1 MEVVESFMQFSFND
15 EDFFFIEND
24 PLVHDIHKTCEFVV
38 LVDEHTLLIEAKS
51 SAPHPK
57 SKEDFNDFLLEIRQK
72 FEQALSI
79 FVGIKNNEYGEE
91 AFDRLPIHLREV
103 NLDLNS
109 YVLYLIIHG
118 HDDSWMPGLQDSLKE
133 ALRDVVA
140 KWQIPDSNMK
150 TLREA
155 CLHLTQ
161 CNLFRCT
168 LHAIRYFLCITKLAV
183 AKPLNLSCVGELSY
197 VIGAKIVCSAYT
209 LVGSLATTTTSVGHS
224 RPR

>member
-57 SKEDFNDFLLEIRQK
+57 SKEDFNDFLVEIRQK

-91 AFDRLPIHLREV
+91 AFNRLPIHLREV
-103 NLDLNS
+103 KLDLNS

-140 KWQIPDSNMK
+140 KWQIPDSNIKALNHEM
-150 TLREA
+150 A
-155 CLHLTQ
+155 MQLHLIV
-161 CNLFRCT
+161 NYIPIEELD
-168 LHAIRYFLCITKLAV
+168 AV
-183 AKPLNLSCVGELSY
+183 KTPSNDTEQHKVNAREWFARNSNK
-197 VIGAKIVCSAYT
+197 
-209 LVGSLATTTTSVGHS
+209 
-224 RPR
+224 